1 LVAIA
6 LSLWILISA
15 VRVLAGGAGIL
26 LQQSPHELDKIRKK
40 VREIP
45 GIIDLEDIRLWQVC
59 SNLIVGTAHV
69 ITNVSTLKETEEI
82 SVQIKTLLQ
91 NQFNICHMTLQFESP
106 EMAERHSHEFEH
118 WH

>member
-1 LVAIA
+1 
-6 LSLWILISA
+6 
-15 VRVLAGGAGIL
+15 VLAGGAGIL